1 MGKRT
6 GAAILATAA
15 VGATL
20 SIGGA
25 GIAQASV
32 VQCGS
37 ANGYSVSAESAT
49 TSCEFALSVAR
60 KFPAGFTGQN
70 TSVTA
75 TSPVTGKAYE
85 VACSRLYQ
93 RTIECTTFSTGV
105 QIFLNS

>member
-6 GAAILATAA
+6 GATILAAVAA
-15 VGATL
+15 GATL